1 MLRTLAATCLVLAA
15 GLAVFTWAT
24 DGFRVATAEGAR
36 RLAVAETPVRV
47 PDVTLQDMSGRTL
60 KFSDYEGRLL
70 LVEFIYTTCPTIC
83 QDLGE
88 SFSEVLA
95 TQRQKG
101 RDREI
106 ALLSVSFDLENDT
119 PEQMG
124 NFAEH
129 HGADGEVW
137 TIARPTNQADLKTL
151 LDLFGIKVIPDPLV
165 GFQHNAA
172 IHLVDRQGRLARI
185 VDPTTGAALAVLD
198 AEVDR
203 L

>member
-47 PDVTLQDMSGRTL
+47 PDVTLQDMSGRTIR
-60 KFSDYEGRLL
+60 FSDYRGRVL
-70 LVEFIYTTCPTIC
+70 LVDFLYTTCPTIC

-88 SFSEVLA
+88 SFAQILEA
-95 TQRQKG
+95 TRRQPG
-101 RDREI
+101 GQDV
-106 ALLSVSFDLENDT
+106 ALLSISFDLENDT
-119 PEQMG
+119 PEQMRQ
-124 NFAEH
+124 FAEH
-129 HGADGEVW
+129 HGADGEAW
-137 TIARPTNQADLKTL
+137 TIARPTNREDLTTL

-172 IHLVDRQGRLARI
+172 IHLVDRQGKLARI

-198 AEVDR
+198 AEVDQ